1 MVLEDLLFPEDL
13 LLVNED
19 LFCDFSESVDL
30 VLLDL
35 SLSEFDLE
43 ELDSRLTSFLC
54 SQYWESMLCAKMLS

>member
-1 MVLEDLLFPEDL
+1 MGLEDLLFPEDL
-13 LLVNED
+13 LLVDKD

-43 ELDSRLTSFLC
+43 GCDS
-54 SQYWESMLCAKMLS
+54 

>member
-13 LLVNED
+13 LLVDED

-54 SQYWESMLCAKMLS
+54 SQ